1 MADSVVRAVPRLGLK
16 EGVVALELCA
26 QHLSSKPG
34 TVSKVH
40 GSAAWPSRSRAGAEH
55 SYLSGLSLGCLV
67 QPGAAL
73 LITRLHPVH
82 CHISTHPQKPKLSSN
97 LLSHA
102 ISFLHDQID
111 GQCAAHVDC
120 LSPLSVVQPMCACT

>member
-82 CHISTHPQKPKLSSN
+82 CHISTIPKNLNSALIYCPMQSLSYMIRSTASVQHMWIAY
-97 LLSHA
+97 LL
-102 ISFLHDQID
+102 F
-111 GQCAAHVDC
+111 
-120 LSPLSVVQPMCACT
+120 P